1 MTGFGAG
8 SGGDLAA
15 LLLFPFLAAVVFVGV
30 HTWLGLHVLRRGVVF
45 ADLALAQLSALGA
58 TAAVAA
64 GHPPGGPAGF
74 GYALLLTGAGAVL
87 LACAPRAAARG
98 GREAVIGVL
107 YVVAAAA
114 TVLVVD
120 RSPQG
125 AEHVKRMLVGDI
137 LTVGPGDVLRLA
149 LLYGGVGLL
158 HALCRRP
165 LLAASDAA
173 ADGPPGDGPRS
184 RRGAVLWDLV
194 FYGSFGLV
202 VTSSVATAG
211 VLLVFAFLI
220 VPAVIGGL
228 FSPRVGVALGV
239 GWAAGVLACL
249 LGFAGSAALDL
260 PTGAAVVVAFGA
272 VLLVAVGLRAAFA
285 GSAAARAARWR
296 RTAEAVAA
304 AVALAVFAQGAWLIL
319 SPAGDQPLLAAFER
333 ASGLGPERSM
343 TAGERRAYA
352 EAAESEGRHRR
363 EVERLRALEREARW
377 TGDGL
382 SEEDLRRLASFQQT
396 YNEMGR
402 GERFVQ
408 DHLRAAARAR
418 ERWSL
423 GVPAVAAAAVV
434 LVALRRRGSRVRA
447 RG

>member
-1 MTGFGAG
+1 MTGV
-8 SGGDLAA
+8 GGDLAA

-30 HTWLGLHVLRRGVVF
+30 HAWFGLQVLRRGVVF

-74 GYALLLTGAGAVL
+74 GYALLLTGAGAAVL
-87 LACAPRAAARG
+87 TAARRAAAG
-98 GREAVIGVL
+98 VGQEAVIGVL

-137 LTVGPGDVLRLA
+137 LAVGPGDLLRLVP
-149 LLYGGVGLL
+149 LYGGVGLL

-165 LLAASDAA
+165 LLAA
-173 ADGPPGDGPRS
+173 ADGAAPT
-184 RRGAVLWDLV
+184 RRGAVLWDFV
-194 FYGSFGLV
+194 FYASFGLV
-202 VTSSVATAG
+202 VTSSVALAG
-211 VLLVFAFLI
+211 VLFVFAVLI
-220 VPAVIGGL
+220 VPAVIGAL
-228 FSPRVGVALGV
+228 FTRRVGAALGI
-239 GWAAGVLACL
+239 GWAAGVLANL
-249 LGFAGSAALDL
+249 LGFGASVAFDL

-272 VLLVAVGLRAAFA
+272 VLLLAAGLRAALA
-285 GSAAARAARWR
+285 GPAAARAARLR
-296 RTAEAVAA
+296 GAA
-304 AVALAVFAQGAWLIL
+304 TGLACAALLAVFAQGAWLIVA
-319 SPAGDQPLLAAFER
+319 PAADQPLLALFER
-333 ASGLGPERSM
+333 ASGSGPERSM
-343 TAGERRAYA
+343 TAGERRVYA
-352 EAAESEGRHRR
+352 EAVEAEGRHRR

-382 SEEDLRRLASFQQT
+382 GEEDLRRLASFQQT

-408 DHLRAAARAR
+408 EHLRAAARAR
-418 ERWSL
+418 ERWTI
-423 GVPAVAAAAVV
+423 GATAVAASGAVLLLV
-434 LVALRRRGSRVRA
+434 LVRWLGGRVRRGR
-447 RG
+447 